1 MKLYLLEMTLQQPL
15 ELDLA
20 GFLPY
25 RLSVLANRV
34 SRILAADYSA
44 RFGLTVPEWRVMAV
58 LGQWP
63 GASAD
68 AVCRHTEMDKVT
80 VSRAVTRLRRRGLLR
95 REIAAEDRRRSVL
108 RLSASGAALHARIVP
123 LALAY
128 EQRLTEVLSASEHRA
143 LQRLL
148 DKLGDRARAM
158 ASTWAP
164 AAAAA
169 GARPRRARRAQ
180 PA

>member
-1 MKLYLLEMTLQQPL
+1 MTLQQPL

-34 SRILAADYSA
+34 SRTLAAEYSA
-44 RFGLTVPEWRVMAV
+44 RFGLSVPEWRVMAV

-68 AVCRHTEMDKVT
+68 AVCRHTEMDKVS

-95 REIAAEDRRRSVL
+95 RELAAEDRRRSVL
-108 RLSASGAALHARIVP
+108 RLSARGAAVHARIVP

-128 EQRLTEVLSASEHRA
+128 EQRLTEVLSASEHRE
-143 LQRLL
+143 LRRLI
-148 DKLGDRARAM
+148 DKLGQRAAAM
-158 ASTWAP
+158 ASTWGS
-164 AAAAA
+164 AAGRA
-169 GARPRRARRAQ
+169 GARPRRDPQAA